1 MLIPTPQRSRI
12 VPTLLGLGALFFVV
26 REPAKAATVASNAM
40 DGLMTVISALATFV
54 SHLS

>member
-12 VPTLLGLGALFFVV
+12 VPTLLGLGVLFFVV
-26 REPAKAATVASNAM
+26 REPAKAANVASNAM